1 MKVQYIFKTES
12 VSMFLFLLI
21 FVCFG
26 LFFSVKAIITEVNL
40 IKPENLTKGIIQK
53 ITPEAVYK
61 YDLEIL
67 CEINSAPHT
76 IKCSVPQSIGHIL
89 SGSIV
94 PEFKK
99 NETIPIY
106 ILVTGKKIKSVPA
119 PYKIRSLLKT
129 VCYALFCVFFLIQG
143 LILLILC
150 IKTKTKEEEVP
161 ISEIICSICSIIG
174 FIFLGGGFVI
184 TFLIKTSTLGFLL
197 FALGYILL
205 VFPKTILKKEISV
218 KGFTTTYDSSPG
230 FFIFFTII
238 QIIVAVL
245 LIGAY
250 IAVAFHK

>member
-1 MKVQYIFKTES
+1 MKVRYIFKTES
-12 VSMFLFLLI
+12 VSMFLFLLTFI
-21 FVCFG
+21 CFA
-26 LFFSVKAIITEVNL
+26 LFLSVKAIITEVN
-40 IKPENLTKGIIQK
+40 IIRPENLTEGIIQK
-53 ITPEAVYK
+53 VTPEVVYK

-67 CEINSAPHT
+67 CEIDSVPHT
-76 IKCSVPQSIGHIL
+76 IKCSVPQSLGHIL
-89 SGSIV
+89 SGETI

-99 NETIPIY
+99 KETIPIY
-106 ILVTGKKIKSVPA
+106 VLVTGKTIKAVPA

-129 VCYALFCVFFLIQG
+129 VCYALFCVFLLIQG
-143 LILLILC
+143 LVLFILC
-150 IKTKTKEEEVP
+150 IKAKTKEEEVP
-161 ISEIICSICSIIG
+161 ITEIICSVCSILG
-174 FIFLGGGFVI
+174 FIFLGGGFAV
-184 TFLIKTSTLGFLL
+184 TFLTKTSTLGFLL

-205 VFPKTILKKEISV
+205 VFPKMILKKEISV